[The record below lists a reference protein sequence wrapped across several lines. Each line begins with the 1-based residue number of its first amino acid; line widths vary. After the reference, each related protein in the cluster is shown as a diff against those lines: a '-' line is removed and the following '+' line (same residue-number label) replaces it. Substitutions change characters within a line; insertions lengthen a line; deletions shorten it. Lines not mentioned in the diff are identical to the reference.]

1 MEKTLVEWTLDEE
14 FSEVRR
20 ISLVTAPA
28 VESDFMLFAN
38 EELKFKVISEE
49 KRVVTGVA
57 MRPNIHI
64 PRVGKNNELYYGFFS
79 EDTVLKACEL
89 FFRSGEITNNT
100 NVEHQFDVT
109 DIFVF
114 ESWIVED
121 PSLDKTKSLGL
132 KDIRKGDWVVSM
144 KIENDVVWEDFLKK
158 GILKGFSVEIK
169 AKENFIVEQEE
180 DIYNFIRETL
190 DSDLSDEEKY
200 NLIKDK
206 VEV

>member
-64 PRVGKNNELYYGFFS
+64 PRVGRIMNYIMVFLVKILY
-79 EDTVLKACEL
+79 
-89 FFRSGEITNNT
+89 
-100 NVEHQFDVT
+100 
-109 DIFVF
+109 
-114 ESWIVED
+114 
-121 PSLDKTKSLGL
+121 
-132 KDIRKGDWVVSM
+132 
-144 KIENDVVWEDFLKK
+144 
-158 GILKGFSVEIK
+158 
-169 AKENFIVEQEE
+169 
-180 DIYNFIRETL
+180 
-190 DSDLSDEEKY
+190 
-200 NLIKDK
+200 
-206 VEV
+206 